1 MEPQDERKL
10 AFYQVLEMVTFIWEW
25 YKISCQKW
33 NEISE
38 EKVNFKKKLV
48 SDIEIDGTI
57 YSHITD
63 YLRYIEATS
72 FSIGVGMIGLSA
84 NNAIALACRTKNIA
98 SIDSKLERYKK
109 GERYKFGKVPINKCL
124 NDIFG
129 ARIIID
135 YPLSLSDIENFLKD
149 NFPQWENLKIT
160 DSSKNEY
167 KATHIYFRK
176 DNFFLPWELQIWFA
190 DDEAS
195 NRNSHQKYKQGYTMW
210 EHSLR
215 EEEKL

>member
-25 YKISCQKW
+25 YQISCQKW

-72 FSIGVGMIGLSA
+72 FSI
-84 NNAIALACRTKNIA
+84 
-98 SIDSKLERYKK
+98 
-109 GERYKFGKVPINKCL
+109 
-124 NDIFG
+124 
-129 ARIIID
+129 
-135 YPLSLSDIENFLKD
+135 
-149 NFPQWENLKIT
+149 
-160 DSSKNEY
+160 
-167 KATHIYFRK
+167 
-176 DNFFLPWELQIWFA
+176 
-190 DDEAS
+190 
-195 NRNSHQKYKQGYTMW
+195 
-210 EHSLR
+210 
-215 EEEKL
+215 